1 MKVTVNNVDQHNVE
15 LIITEDAKAVNA
27 AFKTAVSRIAKQVNI
42 PGFRKGK
49 APRKVL
55 EMNFGKELIVDEA
68 FELLSNQAL
77 NMALAQE
84 ELEPVNAPQVEK
96 VTFEEGK
103 DAEFKV
109 SFIKKPE
116 VTLGEYKSLEAEK
129 DAVEVTEEE
138 VNAQL
143 EQMCREQAKL
153 VVAPEGTKIES
164 GDFAI
169 IDFLGKVDGVA
180 FEGGEGKAHP
190 LQIGSNTF
198 IPGFE
203 DQLIGAKVG
212 DEVEVKVTFPEE
224 YFEKSLAGKEAIFEV
239 TVQDIKRKEQ
249 PELTDE
255 LAKEVSPFETV
266 EKLTEELRKKM
277 QQDKENAA
285 QEKYSTELLKQAVA
299 NAKVDIPAI
308 MIEQRIENM
317 IQELDMRM
325 AGRGMNVNSFLQLS
339 GKTMDEL
346 REEYRAAAEEN
357 VKADL
362 VLEAI
367 VKAEN
372 IEVTEDDLRFEIIV
386 MAQTFGADPN
396 EVLDIIVKEGRVGML
411 QSTVAR
417 KKAASFIVEHAKGG
431 VVETGVAK

>member
-15 LIITEDAKAVNA
+15 LIITEEAKAVDA
-27 AFKTAVSRIAKQVNI
+27 AFKTAVTRIAKQVNI

-68 FELLSNQAL
+68 FDILSNQSL

-84 ELEPVNAPQVEK
+84 ELEPVTAPQIEK

-103 DAEFKV
+103 DAEIKV
-109 SFIKKPE
+109 TFVKKPE
-116 VTLGEYKSLEAEK
+116 VTLGEYKGLEAEK
-129 DAVEVTEEE
+129 EAVEVTEEE
-138 VNAQL
+138 VKEQL
-143 EQMCREQAKL
+143 DQMCRKQAKL
-153 VVAPEGTKIES
+153 VVAPEGTEIAS

-169 IDFLGKVDGVA
+169 IDFLGKVDGKA

-212 DEVEVKVTFPEE
+212 DEVEVKVTFPEG
-224 YFEKSLAGKEAIFEV
+224 YFEKSLAGKEAVFEV
-239 TVQDIKRKEQ
+239 KVQDIKRKEQ

-255 LAKEVSPFETV
+255 LAKEISPFETV
-266 EKLTEELRKKM
+266 EKLTEELTKKM
-277 QQDKENAA
+277 QQEKEDKA
-285 QEKYSTELLKQAVA
+285 QQAYNTELLKQAVD
-299 NAKVDIPAI
+299 NAKVEVPEI
-308 MIEQRIENM
+308 MVEQRITNM

-339 GKTMDEL
+339 GKTMEEL
-346 REEYRAAAEEN
+346 REEYKESAAEN
-357 VKADL
+357 VKTDL

-411 QSTVAR
+411 KSTVAR
-417 KKAASFIVEHAKGG
+417 KKAAGFIVQHAKGG